1 MKSTRLSRQLNI
13 YDSVLKALMRKQLS
27 AGIGDGTENIT
38 ANSQEPQTQLVCSK
52 NIVMESLRYN
62 THIFLSRLR
71 SLVNSKLDQ

>member
-1 MKSTRLSRQLNI
+1 M
-13 YDSVLKALMRKQLS
+13 S

-62 THIFLSRLR
+62 THIFLPRLR